1 MTKTRIITLFN
12 QSGGVAKTTL
22 THNLG
27 YHLAANKH
35 RVLLVDMDPQA
46 SLTNFLGVDPEE
58 LEKTV
63 YNAIIDEEPLFVYPE
78 KIQGMA
84 LAPTNINLSAAE
96 LLLPA
101 ATAREYRLHEA
112 LGPIRDDY
120 DFILIDCPPSLGIL
134 SILSLTA
141 ATHILVPI
149 QCQFKSFLGT
159 DLLLDTVARVKKKL
173 NKGLQI
179 AGFIPTMLDSRT
191 AQETRTFQAV
201 EEQLSQ
207 IGTIYPPIP
216 KSIAFADASER
227 RMPLGMYDK
236 KHPAVKIL
244 NKIAKELDKLKV
256 ESSG

>member
-1 MTKTRIITLFN
+1 MSEIRIIALFN

-27 YHLAANKH
+27 YHLAANKR

-46 SLTNFLGVDPEE
+46 SLTNFLGIDPETQ
-58 LEKTV
+58 EKTV
-63 YNAIIDEEPLFVYPE
+63 YNAIIDEEPLFIYPE
-78 KIQGMA
+78 IIHGMQ

-101 ATAREYRLHEA
+101 ATAREYRLAEA
-112 LGPIRDDY
+112 LTPIKDNY

-141 ATHILVPI
+141 ATHLLVPI

-173 NKGLQI
+173 NKNLQI

-191 AQETRTFQAV
+191 AQETRTLAAV
-201 EEQLSQ
+201 QEQLSQ
-207 IGTIYPPIP
+207 VATIYPAIP

-227 RMPLGMYDK
+227 RIPLAMYDK
-236 KHPAVKIL
+236 NHAAVKVMK
-244 NKIAKELDKLKV
+244 KIAKELEKLEVKP
-256 ESSG
+256 